1 MRAIYGFLVAVIG
14 VYIGVSLL
22 PGLNETIGT
31 ITTPTYDAGV
41 AGMVD
46 VIMIAVAAA
55 LIFMLLKGVDFGG

>member
-1 MRAIYGFLVAVIG
+1 M
-14 VYIGVSLL
+14 SLL

-31 ITTPTYDAGV
+31 ITTPTYDVGV

-55 LIFMLLKGVDFGG
+55 LIFMLLKGVDFG